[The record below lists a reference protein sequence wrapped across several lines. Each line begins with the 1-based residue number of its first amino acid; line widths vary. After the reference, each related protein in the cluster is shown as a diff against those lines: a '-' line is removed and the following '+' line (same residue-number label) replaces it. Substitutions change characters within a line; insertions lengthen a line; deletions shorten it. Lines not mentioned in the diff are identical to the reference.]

1 MYDLIGDIH
10 GCDATLLALLEQLG
24 YVRRDGAHQHP
35 TRQAVFLGDFIDR
48 GPGQR
53 AVLDIVRPMV
63 DGGHASAVM
72 GNHEFDAIAYATAD
86 PAGGYLRRHSEKNI
100 RQHRGFLAA
109 YAGEPEAYAQAI
121 AWFRTLPL
129 WLELDGIRVV
139 HACWDSRAMTRILK
153 AQNGSSRLGDELL
166 VAACTRPGWEYEAV
180 KTLLKGKE
188 LPLTAGASYPDKEGR
203 MRHIMR
209 VRWWDRGARTYRDAF
224 MGPESALT
232 HIPEDDIHGQHLIE
246 YSHDEPPVFL
256 GHYWLDGEPQPLAS
270 NIACL
275 DYSIGRPGGRLTAY
289 RWQGESA
296 LHAEHFVTVPRLE
309 P

>member
-10 GCDATLLALLEQLG
+10 GCDLTLLSLLERLG
-24 YVRRDGAHQHP
+24 YHRRDGVHQHP
-35 TRQAVFLGDFIDR
+35 TRHAVFLGDFIDR

-53 AVLDIVRPMV
+53 AVLDIVRPMI
-63 DGGHASAVM
+63 DAGHASAVM
-72 GNHEFDAIAYATAD
+72 GNHEFDAIAYATPD
-86 PAGGYLRRHSEKNI
+86 PAGGFLRRHSDKNI
-100 RQHRGFLAA
+100 RQHRGFVEAF
-109 YAGEPEAYAQAI
+109 AGEPEAYADAI

-129 WLELDGIRVV
+129 WLDLDGVRVV
-139 HACWDSRAMTRILK
+139 HACWDGQAMGRILQ
-153 AQNGSSRLGDELL
+153 AQQGSARLGDELL
-166 VAACTRPGWEYEAV
+166 LAACTRPGWEYEAV

-188 LPLTAGASYPDKEGR
+188 LPLTEGASYPDKEGR
-203 MRHIMR
+203 LRHIMR
-209 VRWWDRGARTYRDAF
+209 VRWWDREARTYRDAF

-246 YSHDEPPVFL
+246 YSTDEPPVFL
-256 GHYWLDGEPQPLAS
+256 GHYWLEGQPQPLAS

-296 LHAEHFVTVPRLE
+296 LRTEHFVTVPRLE